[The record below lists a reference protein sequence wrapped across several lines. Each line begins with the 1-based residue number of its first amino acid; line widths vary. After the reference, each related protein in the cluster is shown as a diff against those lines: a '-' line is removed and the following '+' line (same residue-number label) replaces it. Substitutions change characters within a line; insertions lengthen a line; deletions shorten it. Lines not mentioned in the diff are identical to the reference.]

1 MESLKVTFQQKY
13 CSTCPEISWEAQTIL
28 FGVLLSLY
36 HKIVYLSLYYKWLA
50 LRFKLVI
57 NLSVCVLRNS
67 STHVCLNLCF
77 LRSFEI
83 SMQLADTDSPILYT
97 VWLWKIC
104 LNPMDSSFITC
115 WIQVR
120 IILSCPR
127 DYVRYGFWL
136 GVMCFLILK
145 EFISPWFFL
154 NENTYYFYL
163 VFINHSKCYDIKDKS
178 TFFSWLFMI

>member
-1 MESLKVTFQQKY
+1 MNFDFTFFPPSAVFPLYPIFKDGH
-13 CSTCPEISWEAQTIL
+13 IS
-28 FGVLLSLY
+28 
-36 HKIVYLSLYYKWLA
+36 KYLSLYYKWLA

-145 EFISPWFFL
+145 EFISPWFF
-154 NENTYYFYL
+154 FKWKH
-163 VFINHSKCYDIKDKS
+163 I
-178 TFFSWLFMI
+178 LFLPCIHKP